1 MLYFA
6 DKGGPNSTDVSIVRM
21 SGSDPINNTVDVT
34 LDTFFESSSMSSSQI
49 LLPEVM
55 PPPSPVNQRNI
66 MGEILYIIVQYIGC
80 LRRGCSSCKNRTKD
94 FIFLFSLVTC
104 GGVRANFPTRTI
116 FTINFSVLPL
126 LL

>member
-34 LDTFFESSSMSSSQI
+34 LDTFFESSSLSSSQI

-66 MGEILYIIVQYIGC
+66 MGEILYNSLIY
-80 LRRGCSSCKNRTKD
+80 SSLEK
-94 FIFLFSLVTC
+94 
-104 GGVRANFPTRTI
+104 G
-116 FTINFSVLPL
+116 L
-126 LL
+126 LITQK